1 MLKEFRDF
9 VNRGNVIDLAV
20 AVIIGG
26 AFGKIVSSLV
36 NDILIPVISL
46 ALAGRSFAGQF
57 IALDGGTYASLDAAH
72 AAGAAALAWG
82 NFVQAIIDFLI
93 IAFVIFL
100 MVRQI
105 NKMKAPPPPA
115 APPDPFQE
123 ERLLT
128 EIRDL
133 LKAQRP

>member
-26 AFGKIVSSLV
+26 AFGKIISSLV
-36 NDILIPVISL
+36 NDLLMPVISL

-57 IALDGGTYASLDAAH
+57 IALDGGAYASLDAARE
-72 AAGAAALAWG
+72 AGAAALAWG

-115 APPDPFQE
+115 APPGPSQE